1 MSNLKIYFISAFFV
15 LLGMTNCALANFF
28 VSDQQEPC
36 ATKRCPNNMSDKKW
50 QSPTLTKPTCAPCK
64 TNKPCSTMPVN
75 TSPCNKTENQTSS
88 SRDIDQMSFKS
99 PHCTP
104 PPASKKLVAII
115 YDGSLKSNTERIAK
129 QFGWNRI
136 VWDVPVDYRWIGTAK
151 VTGASLPEIMNVIL
165 KQFPLEITF
174 YYANHI
180 AVVTPRKYYYD

>member
-1 MSNLKIYFISAFFV
+1 MSNLKIYFISAFFI
-15 LLGMTNCALANFF
+15 LLGITNCAQANFF

-36 ATKRCPNNMSDKKW
+36 SKERCLNNISDKKW
-50 QSPTLTKPTCAPCK
+50 QPPALTKPTCVPCK
-64 TNKPCSTMPVN
+64 KNKPCSSAPVN
-75 TSPCNKTENQTSS
+75 APPCNNVENQTPSPS
-88 SRDIDQMSFKS
+88 VINQMSFKS

-129 QFGWNRI
+129 QFGWNRV
-136 VWDVPVDYRWIGTAK
+136 VWDVPVDYRWVGMAK
-151 VTGASLPEIMNVIL
+151 VTGANLPEIMNVIL